1 MSSKTKPKV
10 KTQYEILESIRR
22 DWDEVYPATKV
33 FEDKRKKRER
43 KYPKQAMEE
52 YEDD

>member
-10 KTQYEILESIRR
+10 KTQSEILESIRR
-22 DWDEVYPATKV
+22 DWDEVCPATKV